1 MTAIGSMNANSEAS
15 PLSPQWRAHALALA
29 FGTFAVGTDAFV
41 IAGVLPSIADTLHVT
56 PAAAG
61 QLVTVFSLAY
71 AILTPIL
78 GALTAEW
85 SRRAALVTALV
96 VFAIG
101 NAITAIVP
109 DFGLVLA
116 SRVIAA
122 AGAGLFTANA
132 SATAAMLAGPQYR
145 GRAIALVMLGLTS
158 SLIFGAPLGTA
169 VSNLSDWRMTMWL
182 VTALGLLAG
191 VVVLWRLP
199 DVREAGASGLMERFR
214 PLRSRSVQIDLLC
227 TLVVFT
233 GVYIPY
239 TYISV
244 VYAPVTGAQPQ
255 WLGAMLLIFGVAGT
269 AGNLLAGR
277 LADRFGPVP
286 VIVGGSL
293 GLAIVFLLV
302 PLLNSTLPS
311 ALVVVALS
319 GLFAFSLTTP
329 QQHLL
334 ISHAAGGKLSLVT
347 GLYQSAIYAA
357 VSLSGVV
364 GALAIGWGAADRLT
378 LVAVVPIVLA
388 ALMTWQHAGKSF

>member
-1 MTAIGSMNANSEAS
+1 LM
-15 PLSPQWRAHALALA
+15 
-29 FGTFAVGTDAFV
+29 
-41 IAGVLPSIADTLHVT
+41 
-56 PAAAG
+56 
-61 QLVTVFSLAY
+61 
-71 AILTPIL
+71 
-78 GALTAEW
+78 
-85 SRRAALVTALV
+85 

-109 DFGLVLA
+109 DFSLVLA

-132 SATAAMLAGPQYR
+132 SATAALLAGPQSR

-158 SLIFGAPLGTA
+158 SLVFGAPLGTA

-191 VVVLWRLP
+191 VVILWRLP
-199 DVREAGASGLMERFR
+199 DVRETGASGLMERFR
-214 PLRSRSVQIDLLC
+214 PLRSRAVQIDLVC

-239 TYISV
+239 TYISL
-244 VYAPVTGAQPQ
+244 VYAPVTSAQPQ
-255 WLGAMLLIFGVAGT
+255 WLGVMLLVFGVAGT

-293 GLAIVFLLV
+293 GLAVVFLLV
-302 PLLNSTLPS
+302 PLLNTTLPS
-311 ALVVVALS
+311 ALIIVALS

-334 ISHAAGGKLSLVT
+334 ISHAAGGKLSLIT

-357 VSLSGVV
+357 VSLSGVI

-388 ALMTWQHAGKSF
+388 ALMTWQHARKPS